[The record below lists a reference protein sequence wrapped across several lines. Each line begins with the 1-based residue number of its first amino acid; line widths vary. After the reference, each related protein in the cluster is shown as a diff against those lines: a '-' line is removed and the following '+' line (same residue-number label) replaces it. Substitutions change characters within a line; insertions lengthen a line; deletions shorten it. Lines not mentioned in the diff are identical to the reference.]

1 VPMPQARPKR
11 TLKTREQIERDRAAA
26 LDAALKKENQARR
39 DADLAT
45 RHARRLAVVATL
57 VALIAVIAFGAA
69 LLGQAVA
76 QAAKERAVASKNAAN
91 DLINFMQYDL
101 RDTLGKP
108 GQLRMMEHINA
119 RIRRYH
125 EEHPVEAGDTA
136 ARDAADRERS
146 VALDQQGDILF
157 AQGDLAGA
165 LKSYRDSLANP
176 RAVRQV
182 GPRQRCLAEQL
193 GLEPILYCTGS
204 TTDRGRRSKTKQ
216 GVWLLKASTS

>member
-1 VPMPQARPKR
+1 MPQARPKR

-45 RHARRLAVVATL
+45 RRARRLAVVATL

-101 RDTLGKP
+101 RDTLGKL

-165 LKSYRDSLANP
+165 LKSYRDSLAI
-176 RAVRQV
+176 R
-182 GPRQRCLAEQL
+182 EQL
-193 GLEPILYCTGS
+193 A
-204 TTDRGRRSKTKQ
+204 K
-216 GVWLLKASTS
+216 